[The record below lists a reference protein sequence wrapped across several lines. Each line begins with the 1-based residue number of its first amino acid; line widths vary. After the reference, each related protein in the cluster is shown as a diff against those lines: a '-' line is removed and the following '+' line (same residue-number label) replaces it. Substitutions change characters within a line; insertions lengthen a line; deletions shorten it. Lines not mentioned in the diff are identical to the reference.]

1 MSSEQL
7 YLAVFNIFVLR
18 RNQNFVRIVK
28 ATSLE
33 LHLEEEQIVVDI
45 DAQTRDLRDNV
56 QVNIKETAYLGVS
69 LYANKIDF
77 IISKDPFGYF

>member
-7 YLAVFNIFVLR
+7 YLAGFNIFVLR
-18 RNQNFVRIVK
+18 INQNFVRIVK

-56 QVNIKETAYLGVS
+56 QVNIKETLTSGFRFKPIKS
-69 LYANKIDF
+69 
-77 IISKDPFGYF
+77 IS